1 MQKARLKRLL
11 HQYFNNAISDADCI
25 ELLDYLNS
33 SDSGELNELIDAEL
47 RLATEEGPEFKG
59 QQSRDVLNR
68 IKSDP
73 RFSKIPAEHEE
84 AQTPIVKFYQKRWI
98 QIAAA
103 VLVFCTVGIV
113 VLNNKYLKTANKIAK
128 NTKPAIIVPG
138 GNKAILTVAGG
149 KTIVLDSAANGL
161 IAKTGVGKVLKT
173 RSGQIVYKSV
183 SSGISNVA
191 AAEVSYNTLSTPR
204 GGEYQVVLPDGTKVW
219 LDAASSITY
228 PVAFTGNERRVK
240 LTGQAY
246 FEVAKNKE
254 KPFYVGINNV
264 QVRVL
269 GTHFNIS
276 AYSDDNEITTTLLEG
291 SVQVTK
297 NNTLSLLKPGQQAV
311 VSNNSDKI
319 AVSEANIDDAMAWK
333 NGYFIFNDDNI
344 TGIMKKVCRWY
355 NVDVEYRGNY
365 NDQQFGGTFYRSK
378 SITELLTHLQ
388 KIGKL
393 HFTISG
399 RRITVMD

>member
-25 ELLDYLNS
+25 ELLDHLNS
-33 SDSGELNELIDAEL
+33 SDSGELNELIDTEL
-47 RLATEEGPEFKG
+47 SAMEEGPEFKG

-73 RFSKIPAEHEE
+73 RFSKIPTVHED
-84 AQTPIVKFYQKRWI
+84 AQTPIVKFYQKRWL

-103 VLVFCTVGIV
+103 VLIFYTAGIIVF
-113 VLNNKYLKTANKIAK
+113 NNKNISTPNKITK

-138 GNKAILTVAGG
+138 GNKAILTMAGG

-161 IAKTGVGKVLKT
+161 IAKTGAGKVIKT
-173 RSGQIVYKSV
+173 RSGQIVYKAI
-183 SSGISNVA
+183 SSGKSNIA
-191 AAEVSYNTLSTPR
+191 AAEVGYNTLSTPK

-228 PVAFTGNERRVK
+228 PTAFTGNERRVK

-276 AYSDDNEITTTLLEG
+276 AYNDDNEITTTLLEG

-365 NDQQFGGTFYRSK
+365 DDQQFGGTFYRSK
-378 SITELLTHLQ
+378 SIIELLDHLQ

>member
-1 MQKARLKRLL
+1 MEKARLKRLL
-11 HQYFNNAISDADCI
+11 HQYFNNSITSADCI
-25 ELLDYLNS
+25 ELLNYLNT
-33 SDSGELNELIDAEL
+33 SDPGEINQLIDTEL
-47 RLATEEGPEFKG
+47 SALDEGPGFKG
-59 QQSRDVLNR
+59 QQSLDVLNR
-68 IKSDP
+68 IKSDL
-73 RFSKIPAEHEE
+73 RFNGAINTEEHG
-84 AQTPIVKFYQKRWI
+84 QVQPKVIKLYQKRWL

-103 VLVFCTVGIV
+103 ALIFCTAGLLIFNRQV
-113 VLNNKYLKTANKIAK
+113 KTSNKIAK
-128 NTKPAIIVPG
+128 NPKPAIIVPG
-138 GNKAILTVAGG
+138 GNKAILTIAGG
-149 KTIVLDSAANGL
+149 KTIVLESAANGL

-173 RSGQIVYKSV
+173 RSGQIIYRAASPGKS
-183 SSGISNVA
+183 A
-191 AAEVSYNTLSTPR
+191 AMATEISYNTLSTPK

-254 KPFYVGINNV
+254 KPFYVSMNNV

-276 AYSDDNEITTTLLEG
+276 AYNDDNEITTTLLEG

-311 VSNNSDKI
+311 VSNSSNKI
-319 AVSEANIDDAMAWK
+319 AVSDANIDDAMAWK

-344 TGIMKKVCRWY
+344 TGIMKKVSRWY
-355 NVDVEYRGNY
+355 NVDIEYRGNY
-365 NDQQFGGTFYRSK
+365 NNQQFGGTFYRSK
-378 SITELLTHLQ
+378 SIMELLAHLQ
-388 KIGKL
+388 KVGKL

>member
-1 MQKARLKRLL
+1 MQQARLKRLL
-11 HQYFNNAISDADCI
+11 HQYFNNTISSADCI

-33 SDSGELNELIDAEL
+33 SDSRELDGIIDAEL
-47 RLATEEGPEFKG
+47 SVEEGPEFKG

-73 RFSKIPAEHEE
+73 RFSEIVAEQEIS
-84 AQTPIVKFYQKRWI
+84 QPGIVKFYQKRWI
-98 QIAAA
+98 QVAAA
-103 VLVFCTVGIV
+103 VLVFCTAG
-113 VLNNKYLKTANKIAK
+113 VLIFNNKHLTNTNKIAK
-128 NTKPAIIVPG
+128 NTRPEIIVPG

-161 IAKTGVGKVLKT
+161 LTKTSVGKILKT
-173 RSGQIVYKSV
+173 RSGQIVYKSA
-183 SSGISNVA
+183 SSSKADVA
-191 AAEVSYNTLSTPR
+191 ENTITYNTLSTPR

-246 FEVAKNKE
+246 FEVVKNKE
-254 KPFYVGINNV
+254 KPFYVSMNNV

-276 AYSDDNEITTTLLEG
+276 AYNDDNEITTTLLEG
-291 SVQVTK
+291 AVQVTK
-297 NNTLSLLKPGQQAV
+297 NNTLSLLKPRQQAV
-311 VSNNSDKI
+311 VSNNSDNI

-344 TGIMKKVCRWY
+344 TGIMKKVSRWY

-365 NDQQFGGTFYRSK
+365 DDQQFGGTFYRSK
-378 SITELLTHLQ
+378 SIIELLAHLQ
-388 KIGKL
+388 KVGKV